1 MCRTFRTTI
10 QLEGKTATGMRVPPE
25 VPPEVPP
32 DQACG
37 SNPRSGTFQPISSQ
51 PR

>member
-25 VPPEVPP
+25 VPA
-32 DQACG
+32 DQAGG
-37 SNPRSGTFQPISSQ
+37 SDPRSGTFQPISSQ